1 MRSRREA
8 KRSQTCGFVR
18 GWGVVMGGSVF
29 SEEMRLIWSCL
40 PIALREIE
48 KDDPRKGIFSH
59 AFGRI

>member
-1 MRSRREA
+1 
-8 KRSQTCGFVR
+8 
-18 GWGVVMGGSVF
+18 MGGSVF